1 MVLRVILR
9 VIFAVL
15 IIGGLVIYRKNAF
28 KVINFEKKNSESKV
42 ISLGYDKLSNLIMVF
57 LCFDLLTSVM
67 SSQGYT
73 LAKNILRLGTL
84 IFTVGMIIYCT
95 KIKVK
100 NTVIIRKDDLILFI
114 NGEEEVGFDKV
125 NDVSIEVTENPYV
138 YLITLSLIDG
148 KEYKITG
155 RDQYEMNK
163 TIRLIN
169 EKINKNILGVKGLAS
184 A

>member
-1 MVLRVILR
+1 MLLKTIFVI
-9 VIFAVL
+9 L
-15 IIGGLVIYRKNAF
+15 IIGLLVIYRNNAF
-28 KVINFEKKNSESKV
+28 KTINFEKKNSESKV
-42 ISLGYDKLSNLIMVF
+42 ISLGYDKLSNLMMVF
-57 LCFDLLTSVM
+57 LCFDLIISVM
-67 SSQGYT
+67 YSEGET
-73 LAKNILRLGTL
+73 MAKNIISLGIL
-84 IFTVGMIIYCT
+84 IFTIGMVIYCT

-114 NGEEEVGFDKV
+114 NDEEEVGFDKINNV
-125 NDVSIEVTENPYV
+125 IIEVTENPYV

-169 EKINKNILGVKGLAS
+169 EKINLGLS
-184 A
+184 N